1 MEVPMPRHIPIIL
14 MTIATVV
21 GLSSPLIAQELTMQ
35 QAIETALEKNHAIAA
50 FSAKVSATQA
60 RQDQAHGY
68 YLPKIDLLQMF
79 NYTNNPAEVFAFT
92 LNQRRFDMEEF
103 FMSDPNTPDALDTWI
118 TRLEVTQ
125 PIYVGGKIS
134 TRNDQAELMAK
145 SAEKD
150 LSHAQ
155 QKTVFDVTTAFANT
169 LMAAE
174 HLDVVRRA
182 RETTAAHVALAEK
195 YAAEGFII
203 DAEVLNARVYL
214 AQMDGMLVESES
226 NADLA
231 HSALDFSMGIDQGVR
246 QTLHALPSTPRV
258 TEPVAAW
265 MDRGVAMRRDLEAR
279 RKELNAGRLE
289 EKAVNPGFKPE
300 IAIVGRYELYDD
312 QLFGSNGHNGSVMAV
327 AKINLFGGGSD
338 SAEKE
343 AARLDALS
351 GEHNVA
357 LFEDGVRLEVRSA
370 FAQVQSS
377 RKKHET
383 ATRALAAAREA
394 MRVRE
399 MRFEQGLD
407 KMIDLLDAETALRE
421 SELRELVA
429 RYDLTLS
436 TYRLFFTSGTSLTEL
451 FDVNTAP
458 QETQQ

>member
-1 MEVPMPRHIPIIL
+1 MLRNVNIFL
-14 MTIATVV
+14 MMLAVLA
-21 GLSSPLIAQELTMQ
+21 GFSLPSFAQELTLQ

-50 FSAKVSATQA
+50 SSAKVSAAKA
-60 RQDQAHGY
+60 RQDQAGGY
-68 YLPKIDLLQMF
+68 NYPKVDLMQMF

-103 FMSDPNTPDALDTWI
+103 FMSDANRPDALDTWI

-134 TRNDQAELMAK
+134 TRNEQADLMAG

-155 QKTVFDVTTAFANT
+155 QKTVFDVATAFANV

-174 HLDVVRRA
+174 HLGVVTRA

-195 YAAEGFII
+195 YATEGFII
-203 DAEVLNARVYL
+203 NAEVLNAEVYL

-231 HSALDFSMGIDQGVR
+231 HSALDFSMGIDQMTR
-246 QTLHALPSTPRV
+246 QTLHPLPAMPLVNAPV
-258 TEPVAAW
+258 TEW

-279 RKELNAGRLE
+279 RRELDAGRLE

-300 IAIVGRYELYDD
+300 IGIVGRYELYDD
-312 QLFGSNGHNGSVMAV
+312 MIFGNNGHNGSIMAV

-338 SAEKE
+338 TAETE

-357 LFEDGVRLEVRSA
+357 LFEEGVRLEVRSA
-370 FAQVQSS
+370 YAQVQSA
-377 RKKHET
+377 RKRHQT
-383 ATRALAAAREA
+383 ATRAVDAAQEA
-394 MRVRE
+394 LRVRE
-399 MRFEQGLD
+399 KRFKQGLD

-436 TYRLFFTSGTSLTEL
+436 TFRLYFTSGTSLTEL
-451 FDVNTAP
+451 FGVNTDP
-458 QETQQ
+458 QEIQE

>member
-1 MEVPMPRHIPIIL
+1 MPRHIPKFS
-14 MTIATVV
+14 MMIAAMV
-21 GLSSPLIAQELTMQ
+21 GLSSPLVAQELTMQ
-35 QAIETALEKNHAIAA
+35 QAIETALDKNHSIAA
-50 FSAKVSATQA
+50 SSARVSAAQA
-60 RQDQAHGY
+60 RQEQAHGY
-68 YLPKIDLLQMF
+68 YLPKVDLMEMF

-92 LNQRRFDMEEF
+92 LNQRRFDMDEF
-103 FMSDPNTPDALDTWI
+103 FTSDPNRPDALNTWI

-125 PIYVGGKIS
+125 PVYVGGKIS
-134 TRNDQAELMAK
+134 TRNEQSELMAR

-155 QKTVFDVTTAFANT
+155 QKTVFDVATAFANT

-195 YAAEGFII
+195 YAKEGFII
-203 DAEVLNARVYL
+203 DAEVLNAEVYL

-231 HSALDFSMGIDQGVR
+231 QSALDFSMGIDQTTR
-246 QTLHALPSTPRV
+246 QALSSLPATPHV
-258 TEPVAAW
+258 NEPVTAW
-265 MDRGVAMRRDLEAR
+265 MDRGVALRRDLEAR
-279 RKELNAGRLE
+279 RRELNAGRLE

-312 QLFGSNGHNGSVMAV
+312 RLFGNNGHNGSIMAV
-327 AKINLFGGGSD
+327 AKINLFAGGSD

-357 LFEDGVRLEVRSA
+357 LFEEGVRLEVRSA

-377 RKKHET
+377 RKRHET
-383 ATRALAAAREA
+383 ATRAVAAAKEA
-394 MRVRE
+394 LRVRE

-436 TYRLFFTSGTSLTEL
+436 TYRLFFTSGTSLTKL
-451 FDVNTAP
+451 FGVNTDP
-458 QETQQ
+458 QEIQQ

>member
-1 MEVPMPRHIPIIL
+1 MPQHIPRFL
-14 MTIATVV
+14 MMLVAV
-21 GLSSPLIAQELTMQ
+21 SSFSMNSTASELTLQ
-35 QAIETALEKNHAIAA
+35 QAVETALEKNHAISAS
-50 FSAKVSATQA
+50 SAKVSAAQA
-60 RQDQAHGY
+60 RQDQAGGY
-68 YLPKIDLLQMF
+68 YLPKIDLMQMF

-103 FMSDPNTPDALDTWI
+103 FMSDPNRPDSLDTWI
-118 TRLEVTQ
+118 TRIEVTQ

-134 TRNDQAELMAK
+134 TRNEQADLMAG

-150 LSHAQ
+150 LSHTQ
-155 QKTVFDVTTAFANT
+155 QKTVFDVATAFANA

-174 HLDVVRRA
+174 HLDVVKRA
-182 RETTAAHVALAEK
+182 RETTAAHVDLAEK

-203 DAEVLNARVYL
+203 NAEVLNAQVYL

-231 HSALDFSMGIDQGVR
+231 HSALDFSMGIDQTTR
-246 QTLHALPSTPRV
+246 QALHTLPPMPPV
-258 TEPVAAW
+258 NEPVGVW

-279 RKELNAGRLE
+279 RRELDAGRLE

-300 IAIVGRYELYDD
+300 IGIVGRYELYDD
-312 QLFGSNGHNGSVMAV
+312 MIFGNNGHNGSIMAV

-338 SAEKE
+338 TAEKE

-357 LFEDGVRLEVRSA
+357 LFEEGVRLEVRSA
-370 FAQVQSS
+370 YAQVQSA
-377 RKKHET
+377 RKRHET
-383 ATRALAAAREA
+383 ATRAVDAAQEA

-399 MRFEQGLD
+399 KRFKQGLD

-436 TYRLFFTSGTSLTEL
+436 TFRLYFTSGTSLTEL
-451 FDVNTAP
+451 FGVNTDP
-458 QETQQ
+458 QEIQE